1 MAYDLEEQEQLEAFK
16 AWWGQYGNLV
26 VVAIVAC
33 ALTVTAFYGWRYYR
47 NQQELAAATLYE
59 QLGQAERQKDA
70 KKVRGISAMIADKY
84 AATPYAG
91 MAALAAARA
100 SFGAGDLAAAKTE
113 LQWVIDHAKED
124 EIRDVARL
132 RLAGVLL
139 DEKNYTEAL
148 KLMEIKPVESFAGLY
163 ADMKGDI
170 LAAQGKAAEARGAYQ
185 QALDK
190 SDAKSAYRQVVQL
203 KLDALGDAK

>member
-1 MAYDLEEQEQLEAFK
+1 MAYDLEEQEQLDAFK

-26 VVAIVAC
+26 VLVVVAC
-33 ALTVTAFYGWRYYR
+33 ALTVTALYGWRYYR
-47 NQQELAAATLYE
+47 NQQDLAAATLYE
-59 QLGQAERQKDA
+59 QLGQAELQKDA
-70 KKVRGISAMIADKY
+70 KKVRGISVQIVDKY
-84 AATPYAG
+84 ASTPYAG
-91 MAALAAARA
+91 MASLAAARA

-124 EIRDVARL
+124 QMRDVARL

-139 DEKNYTEAL
+139 DEKNYTDAL
-148 KLMEIKPVESFAGLY
+148 KLVDVKPVEPFAGLY

-170 LAAQGKAAEARGAYQ
+170 LAAQGKAAEARTAYL

-190 SDAKSAYRQVVQL
+190 SDAKSPYRQFVQF

>member
-1 MAYDLEEQEQLEAFK
+1 MAYDLEEQEQMEAFK

-26 VVAIVAC
+26 VAAVVAC
-33 ALTVTAFYGWRYYR
+33 ALSATAFYGWRYYR

-70 KKVRGISAMIADKY
+70 KRVRGISAQIVDKY

-91 MAALAAARA
+91 MASLAAARA
-100 SFGAGDLAAAKTE
+100 SFVASDLAAAKTE
-113 LQWVIDHAKED
+113 LQWVVDHARED
-124 EIRDVARL
+124 EMRDVARL

-139 DEKNYTEAL
+139 DEKKYDEAL
-148 KLMEIKPVESFAGLY
+148 KLTEIKPAESFAGLY

-170 LAAQGKAAEARGAYQ
+170 LAAQGKVAEARSAYQ

-190 SDAKSAYRQVVQL
+190 SDAKSPYRQFVQL

>member
-16 AWWGQYGNLV
+16 AWWARSGKLII
-26 VVAIVAC
+26 VALVAC
-33 ALTVTAFYGWRYYR
+33 ALTVAALYGWRYYR
-47 NQQELAAATLYE
+47 DQQALAAATLYE
-59 QLGQAERQKDA
+59 QLGQAERVKDT
-70 KKVRGISAMIADKY
+70 KKVRGISAQIVEKY
-84 AATPYAG
+84 AATSYAG

-100 SFGAGDLAAAKTE
+100 SFATGDLAAAKTE

-124 EIRDVARL
+124 EMRDVARM

-139 DEKNYTEAL
+139 DEKNYAEAL
-148 KLMEIKPVESFAGLY
+148 KLMEVKPVEPFGGLY

-170 LAAQGKAAEARGAYQ
+170 LVAQGKVAEARNAYQ

-190 SDAKSAYRQVVQL
+190 IDAKSPYRQFVQL

>member
-33 ALTVTAFYGWRYYR
+33 SLTVTAFYGWRYYR

-148 KLMEIKPVESFAGLY
+148 KLMENKPVESFAGLY

-170 LAAQGKAAEARGAYQ
+170 LAAQGKVAEARSAYQ